1 MSTTETP
8 ESFDAWRADVE
19 RKLAAL
25 DNLDLLLQN
34 AEAALGAHAEQ
45 LFGQL
50 ESGGHDRATVQ
61 QALAAKAAEQRAAAP
76 AVNPAHTATVRMH
89 RSGRMV

>member
-1 MSTTETP
+1 MSTPDTP
-8 ESFDAWRADVE
+8 ESFDAWLADVQ

-25 DNLDLLLQN
+25 DSLGLLLQN
-34 AEAALGAHAEQ
+34 AEAALGAHAEH

-50 ESGGHDRATVQ
+50 ESSGHDRATVQ
-61 QALAAKAAEQRAAAP
+61 QALADKAAEQRAAAP
-76 AVNPAHTATVRMH
+76 AVNPSHTATVRMH

>member
-1 MSTTETP
+1 MSTTDTP

-19 RKLAAL
+19 RALAAL
-25 DNLDLLLQN
+25 DNLDVLLRN
-34 AEAALGAHAEQ
+34 AEAALGAQAEH

-50 ESGGHDRATVQ
+50 ESSGHDRATVQ
-61 QALAAKAAEQRAAAP
+61 QALADKAAERRAAAP
-76 AVNPAHTATVRMH
+76 AVNPSHTATVRMH

>member
-1 MSTTETP
+1 MSTPDTP

-19 RKLAAL
+19 RTLAAL
-25 DNLDLLLQN
+25 DNLDVLLRN
-34 AEAALGAHAEQ
+34 AEAALGAQAEQ

-50 ESGGHDRATVQ
+50 ESDGHDRATVQ
-61 QALAAKAAEQRAAAP
+61 QALADKAAEQRAAAP
-76 AVNPAHTATVRMH
+76 TANPAHTVTARMH